1 MLSAR
6 ELLEE
11 MTENSDTGFY
21 PNYGSVG
28 AGKMPAR
35 LYSISGIGNSIG
47 APNKVSQR
55 EITIGEDH
63 FLIQVIS
70 LSNLTKTKP

>member
-1 MLSAR
+1 MMSAR

-11 MTENSDTGFY
+11 MTENSDTEY
-21 PNYGSVG
+21 DQNHGSVG

-47 APNKVSQR
+47 APSKVAQR
-55 EITIGEDH
+55 EITVGGDD

-70 LSNLTKTKP
+70 LSNPTETKP